1 MSNINYII
9 KKNLKLFV
17 NEVEITPSKVAIEN
31 VCSTKKIC
39 DEQGEITFGQLRSLV
54 ESGKIRRIATHV
66 SEGGYKA
73 LLRLVPWFLPQLVLL
88 GFGATWVRVMNKL
101 FRPTLEETTSYKTWW
116 GKTVLKIFNL
126 VEGEL
131 NASDPLSKIFF
142 ISDGLMTMLN
152 DKYKVKF
159 AHYISEVASEKP
171 DDEIVP
177 DYFVENELRH
187 WLNEKFFLDPPLSP
201 KKSNDKNPD
210 LNISEMYTKKIIL
223 EKVRN
228 ASSIRNI
235 VRDII
240 TIYKSE
246 EDGEFYLPEELGDD
260 NLVYILPNSQIS
272 VELILEKSDNVD
284 DYMVNANFYRK
295 DDIIVIKIVYNPTVK
310 NQITYNLIGELNEL
324 VAHELRHQYQRDYGL
339 FDLDVRDEEDEEPE
353 GYEYYSRPEEIDAQV
368 EGFKRMRDVTRRPF
382 EELVRN
388 WFRTHRDI
396 HQMNPEDEKNIID
409 QILDHYRNS

>member
-1 MSNINYII
+1 
-9 KKNLKLFV
+9 
-17 NEVEITPSKVAIEN
+17 
-31 VCSTKKIC
+31 
-39 DEQGEITFGQLRSLV
+39 
-54 ESGKIRRIATHV
+54 
-66 SEGGYKA
+66 
-73 LLRLVPWFLPQLVLL
+73 
-88 GFGATWVRVMNKL
+88 
-101 FRPTLEETTSYKTWW
+101 
-116 GKTVLKIFNL
+116 
-126 VEGEL
+126 
-131 NASDPLSKIFF
+131 
-142 ISDGLMTMLN
+142 
-152 DKYKVKF
+152 
-159 AHYISEVASEKP
+159 
-171 DDEIVP
+171 
-177 DYFVENELRH
+177 
-187 WLNEKFFLDPPLSP
+187 
-201 KKSNDKNPD
+201 
-210 LNISEMYTKKIIL
+210 MYTKKIIL

-295 DDIIVIKIVYNPTVK
+295 DDIIVIKIVYNPIVK

-339 FDLDVRDEEDEEPE
+339 FDLDARDEEDEEPE

-396 HQMNPEDEKNIID
+396 HQMGPEDEKKIID